1 MKKTNFILTLVFS
14 IAAIAVSGFRSVQ
27 WEDCDGCEYEK
38 TYKRDINGGD
48 DKVYNLYCRKTGNDY
63 TIYKRKNG
71 KWERQGE
78 DKEYEECDL
87 VKFMC
92 DCKK

>member
-1 MKKTNFILTLVFS
+1 MKKTILICASVLATFLVCAFTYQQS
-14 IAAIAVSGFRSVQ
+14 N
-27 WEDCDGCEYEK
+27 WEDCNGCEYEK
-38 TYKRDINGGD
+38 TFKKTINGGD
-48 DKVYNLYCRKTGNDY
+48 DSVYDLYCRKTSNNY

-78 DKEYEECDL
+78 DKQYEECDL

-92 DCKK
+92 DCEK

>member
-1 MKKTNFILTLVFS
+1 MKKTILICTSVLSMFLVCAFTYQHS
-14 IAAIAVSGFRSVQ
+14 N

-38 TYKRDINGGD
+38 TYKREINGGD
-48 DKVYNLYCRKTGNDY
+48 DKVYNLYCRKSGNDY

-78 DKEYEECDL
+78 DKQYDECDL

-92 DCKK
+92 DCAK